1 MTVTGVVK
9 VDIEALEPHGIQH
22 LLLVAQQGVELP
34 RHAWLHCSWRV
45 VSVADPTAPRTE
57 VVQPF
62 LPQLL
67 LPGEVVWAVLGG
79 SLPLAVWRT
88 VTPVTCTVTV
98 GGWTC

>member
-1 MTVTGVVK
+1 MK
-9 VDIEALEPHGIQH
+9 IDIKSQEPHGGKH
-22 LLLVAQQGVELP
+22 LLPLTEESVELP
-34 RHAWLHCSWRV
+34 SDSGLHRCWGV
-45 VSVADPTAPRTE
+45 VGVADPTAPRTE

-79 SLPLAVWRT
+79 SLALAVWRT

-98 GGWTC
+98 GG